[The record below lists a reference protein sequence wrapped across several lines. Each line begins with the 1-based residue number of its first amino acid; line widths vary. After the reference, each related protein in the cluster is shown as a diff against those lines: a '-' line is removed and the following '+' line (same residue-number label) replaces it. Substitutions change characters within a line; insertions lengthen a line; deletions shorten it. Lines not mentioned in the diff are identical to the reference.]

1 MKGEDV
7 EEFLEEEEVLD
18 FLGIMCFKKFK
29 KYFKVVVKV
38 KFLFW
43 FIIFDEEVDFDE
55 GFFGLGRKLFL

>member
-29 KYFKVVVKV
+29 KYFKVVMKV
-38 KFLFW
+38 KFMFW
-43 FIIFDEEVDFDE
+43 FIIFDEEVDFD
-55 GFFGLGRKLFL
+55 